1 MLRRMELYGI
11 SPQPW
16 ANLGSLLRIQ
26 EVHVGVGTLDE
37 QRIARLAEL
46 PQLQTLTFDRLEFTS
61 EALAQM
67 AKLRHVTKVKFT
79 GCEITDADWTR
90 ITEAL
95 PNSRLLWNGQ
105 PRTR

>member
-1 MLRRMELYGI
+1 MDLYGFT
-11 SPQPW
+11 PQPW
-16 ANLGSLLRIQ
+16 GHLGSLLRIQ
-26 EVHVGVGTLDE
+26 EVHVGVGKLDE
-37 QRIARLAEL
+37 QKISHLAEL
-46 PQLQTLTFDRLEFTS
+46 PQLQSLTFDRLEFTS

-67 AKLRHVTKVKFT
+67 AKLRHVATVQFT

-105 PRTR
+105 PRAR